1 VAALAAREPVV
12 NLLLK
17 PLLEALR
24 GGNRKPAFIL
34 LLAPVIVTTYRCL
47 GDRPFYRAHLAARF
61 VLFGDA
67 ELTAALYS
75 FAACF
80 VLLGLV
86 PAVLLRVLFGEPL
99 SAYGV
104 QAGDLR
110 FGGKAFLV
118 MAPVLVAASAMAARM
133 PSFRAEY
140 PLFKGACATLPLF
153 AGYACAYL
161 VYYLGWEFFFRGFLQ
176 HGLRQS
182 LGDGNA
188 ILVQTLASCLA
199 HLGKPGG
206 EIYGAILAGVVW
218 GLVVFRSRSL
228 LAVLLAHWLL
238 GVSLDT
244 LICCGGLPCR

>member
-1 VAALAAREPVV
+1 VPVSR
-12 NLLLK
+12 
-17 PLLEALR
+17 LLEPLWEVFR
-24 GGNRKPAFIL
+24 GVDRKAATV
-34 LLAPVIVTTYRCL
+34 LLATPVLVTTWRYF
-47 GDRPFYRAHLAARF
+47 GDRPFYRAHLAASC

-80 VLLGLV
+80 LLFAVV
-86 PAVLLRVLFGEPL
+86 PALIIHFGFREPL
-99 SAYGV
+99 RSYGL

-110 FGGKAFLV
+110 FGGWAFLV
-118 MAPVLVAASAMAARM
+118 MAPVLVAASAFAAGQ
-133 PSFRAEY
+133 PDFRAEY
-140 PLFKGACATLPLF
+140 PLFKGAGASLGLF
-153 AGYACAYL
+153 TAYAFAYL
-161 VYYLGWEFFFRGFLQ
+161 VFYLGWEIFFRGFVQ
-176 HGLRQS
+176 HGLRGS

-228 LAVLLAHWLL
+228 LPVLLAHWVL
-238 GVSLDT
+238 GVSLDA
-244 LICCGGLPCR
+244 LICFGGLPLR